1 MNLRSFDLNL
11 LLVFDA
17 VLAERSI
24 SRAAQ
29 RLHLSQPTVSNALAR
44 LRLQLDDPLFT
55 RGSGQMLPTPRA
67 RALAEPIRFALDSIE
82 RGLRAPDDFAFER
95 SEREFVIAVE
105 DYGETVIL
113 PRFVDWVSAVAPNVR
128 IKIRPEPAARL
139 VAEMREGSV
148 DLALDYFLLHDARF
162 ESLRVLDESL
172 LSLSRRDHPAIG
184 ERLTLDTFL
193 ALRHVALTPRTRAVP
208 MIERALAA
216 RGQVRRIGVR
226 VPHFMSMPALV
237 QGSDMICTLPRR
249 MARYY
254 ADHFDLRAHPLPM
267 AVPQFPV
274 YLIWHGSATADPGHR
289 WFRDNLVEFCQR
301 L

>member
-1 MNLRSFDLNL
+1 MNLRTFDLNL

-17 VLAERSI
+17 VFAERGI

-29 RLHLSQPTVSNALAR
+29 RLSLSQPTVSNALAR
-44 LRLQLDDPLFT
+44 LRVRLNDPLFT
-55 RGSGQMLPTPRA
+55 RSGGQMLPTARA
-67 RALAEPIRFALDSIE
+67 RALAEPIRQALDAIE
-82 RGLRAPDDFAFER
+82 RGLRAPDAFAFET

-139 VAEMREGSV
+139 VGEMREGAV
-148 DLALDYFLLHDARF
+148 DLALDYFVLRDARF
-162 ESLRVLDESL
+162 ASQRVLDEAL
-172 LSLSRRDHPAIG
+172 LTLSRRDHPAIG
-184 ERLTLDTFL
+184 ERLSLETYLS
-193 ALRHVALTPRTRAVP
+193 LRHVALIPRTGAVP
-208 MIERALAA
+208 MIERSLAA
-216 RGQVRRIGVR
+216 RGLERRIAVQ

-237 QGSDMICTLPRR
+237 QGSDMLCTLPRR

-254 ADHFDLRAHPLPM
+254 AEHFALRAHALPLS
-267 AVPQFPV
+267 VPQFPV
-274 YLIWHGSATADPGHR
+274 YLVWHEGARADPGHR
-289 WFRDNLVEFCQR
+289 WFRDNLAEFCQR

>member
-1 MNLRSFDLNL
+1 MNLRTFDLNL

-29 RLHLSQPTVSNALAR
+29 RLSLSQPTVSNALAR
-44 LRLQLDDPLFT
+44 LRTRLNDPLFT
-55 RGSGQMLPTPRA
+55 RSAGQMLPTARA
-67 RALAEPIRFALDSIE
+67 RALAEPIRVALDAIE
-82 RGLRAPDDFAFER
+82 RGLRTPDAFAFET

-139 VAEMREGSV
+139 VNEMREGAV
-148 DLALDYFLLHDARF
+148 DLALDYFVLRDARF
-162 ESLRVLDESL
+162 SSLRVLDEAL
-172 LSLSRRDHPAIG
+172 LTLSRRDHPAIG
-184 ERLTLDTFL
+184 ERLSLETYLG
-193 ALRHVALTPRTRAVP
+193 LRHVALIPRTGAVP
-208 MIERALAA
+208 MIERALAV
-216 RGQVRRIGVR
+216 RGLERRIAVQ

-237 QGSDMICTLPRR
+237 QGSDMLCTLPRR

-254 ADHFDLRAHPLPM
+254 AEHFALRAHPLPLP
-267 AVPQFPV
+267 VPQFPV
-274 YLIWHGSATADPGHR
+274 YLVWHEAAGGDPGHR
-289 WFRDNLVEFCQR
+289 WFRENLADFCQR